1 MAPPPRPKVL
11 VVDDEVEVTYALQ
24 HYFQRKG
31 YEMVTAFDGAQAMAQ
46 LERGPVDL
54 VLLDVRMPEVNG
66 VEVLKHLRAERP
78 ETRVIVITAFDDEY
92 QQTIERIGVHG
103 FLHKPFGIEQLTQT
117 IEQVLQQP
125 VGQTVPLVHEAPAMT
140 GQPSAVPKA
149 KLLMIESSEYV
160 FNLKRVF
167 FTSPERCGGEY
178 TVEAAYSMIEALER
192 LHTFQPDLVLVD
204 LVAAGSLGDLA
215 AQLLNSAD
223 RPKELIIHGSGTV
236 SHRQQERVE
245 ALTRHGVQLVLNETF
260 TQQGVRR
267 LNAIVRETCL
277 RHGLT
282 AS

>member
-1 MAPPPRPKVL
+1 MAPPPRPKVI

-66 VEVLKHLRAERP
+66 VEALKHLRAERP
-78 ETRVIVITAFDDEY
+78 VIVLTAFDDEY
-92 QQTIERIGVHG
+92 QRTIGRIGVHG

-117 IEQVLQQP
+117 IEQVLLAP

-192 LHTFQPDLVLVD
+192 LHTFQPDLVLD

-223 RPKELIIHGSGTV
+223 RPKEL
-236 SHRQQERVE
+236 
-245 ALTRHGVQLVLNETF
+245 
-260 TQQGVRR
+260 
-267 LNAIVRETCL
+267 
-277 RHGLT
+277 
-282 AS
+282 